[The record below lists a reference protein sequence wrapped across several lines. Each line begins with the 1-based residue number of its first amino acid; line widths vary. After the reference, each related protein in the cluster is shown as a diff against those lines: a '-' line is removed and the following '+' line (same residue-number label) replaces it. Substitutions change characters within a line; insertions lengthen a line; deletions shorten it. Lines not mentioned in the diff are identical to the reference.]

1 MDINL
6 YNQPLIST
14 FQWNQSNYYYL
25 FNILDELSHRTNP
38 PPESPIAQD
47 KMDGATSSIK
57 RVIAN
62 FTTPIL
68 FNIDREPTREALI
81 NIHQLISVNALS
93 VESNIV
99 GGRHIHLAQ
108 TMTAREYMNE
118 VFYTTVHPSIM
129 KEGKDNSDLCLHFPT
144 TSIRVNKYIYVI
156 YL

>member
-62 FTTPIL
+62 FTTAIL
-68 FNIDREPTREALI
+68 SNIGRGPKREALT
-81 NIHQLISVNALS
+81 NIHQLISVNAAF
-93 VESNIV
+93 VASNIV
-99 GGRHIHLAQ
+99 GGRHIHFTL
-108 TMTAREYMNE
+108 TMTAGEYM
-118 VFYTTVHPSIM
+118 
-129 KEGKDNSDLCLHFPT
+129 
-144 TSIRVNKYIYVI
+144 
-156 YL
+156 